1 MQGGLASPNSVI
13 ELLPSLVICY
23 TTKLLSYYK
32 PIRGDTMITDYQE
45 DECTEL
51 APESISF
58 YSARMTGT
66 GVAECKDCDFKS
78 VYWECA
84 CDLFHDCN
92 DN

>member
-1 MQGGLASPNSVI
+1 
-13 ELLPSLVICY
+13 
-23 TTKLLSYYK
+23 
-32 PIRGDTMITDYQE
+32 MITDYQE